1 MTPIEFMLVT
11 GLISVVAGL
20 LGSILGLGGGIVVI
34 PALTLGMGVNM
45 RFAIGASI
53 VSVIATSSGAAAA
66 YVREHLA
73 NIRLAM
79 FLEVAT
85 TAGAVGGAF
94 LAGKIPSLWLQ
105 RIFGVLMAYAA
116 LMMILQQRQQM
127 IRTTTSTPRPDRLA
141 DQLELHSSYYDQQ
154 RGSIVHYRVTRSRL
168 GLVFSTLAGAVSG
181 LLGVGGGIIKVP
193 VMTLVMNVPIKA
205 ATATSNFMIGVT
217 AAASAGV
224 YFLRGDV
231 DPFIAA
237 PVVLGITAGATLG
250 SRLLGKMRSAWL
262 RYLFVIILL
271 IVCVQMLIKKG

>member
-1 MTPIEFMLVT
+1 
-11 GLISVVAGL
+11 
-20 LGSILGLGGGIVVI
+20 
-34 PALTLGMGVNM
+34 
-45 RFAIGASI
+45 
-53 VSVIATSSGAAAA
+53 
-66 YVREHLA
+66 
-73 NIRLAM
+73 
-79 FLEVAT
+79 
-85 TAGAVGGAF
+85 
-94 LAGKIPSLWLQ
+94 
-105 RIFGVLMAYAA
+105 
-116 LMMILQQRQQM
+116 
-127 IRTTTSTPRPDRLA
+127 
-141 DQLELHSSYYDQQ
+141 
-154 RGSIVHYRVTRSRL
+154 
-168 GLVFSTLAGAVSG
+168 G